1 MHIRKPQPAPVQ
13 QVVAAPQQVQYVAA
27 PGIGGMGLLGRR
39 QAVLASREALL
50 SDRFARRGGRR
61 GGLLGL

>member
-13 QVVAAPQQVQYVAA
+13 QIVAAPQQVQYVAA

-39 QAVLASREALL
+39 QALL
-50 SDRFARRGGRR
+50 SDRFARRGVRR